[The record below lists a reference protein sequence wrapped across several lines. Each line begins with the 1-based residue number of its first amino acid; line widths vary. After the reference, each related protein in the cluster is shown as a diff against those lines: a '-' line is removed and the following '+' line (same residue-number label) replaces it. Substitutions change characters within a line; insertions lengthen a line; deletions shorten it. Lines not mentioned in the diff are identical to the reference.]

1 MKTSILHSFLCASFV
16 VVGSLCTTLFAQDD
30 TDEVIIYVDAS
41 KSNSAG
47 GNNEFT
53 EIHNYGKDWNTAF
66 RYLHDALRF
75 GDPNATQI
83 WIAEGHY
90 YVDRGVGVEDQ
101 TTGEPDGYSHLNPFL
116 VNNWNLKI
124 YGGFSGTETSLDERD
139 SVANPTYLDGNVY
152 YKDAHDFTVP
162 NDLFN
167 DDNQFSK
174 RVMVVYNSTL
184 TLDGLV
190 FQYVKGGSTSA
201 GNSSLAHTER
211 DIGKGAFILANQ
223 SSLTINNCLF
233 QYAVLGH
240 GGQMIYARHST
251 APIRIRNSRFADS
264 GRAANFISARGDDYE
279 KVIVENT
286 VFENLYRN
294 EGSGDDTSLFDSSEP
309 LNVELRNSL
318 LYNNDYLQIIKLGAY
333 MKSTD
338 PVTTTIE
345 NVLVLNNNVYDKDL
359 IVALGHFSSKTINF
373 SLINSSFINNISS
386 SSIISTNERTD
397 ANQMNLSLHNN
408 VFYGNRTTDDG
419 STLTEILKTGPN
431 QEFLST
437 SVSHNATDN
446 SNSKLITNADYNDGA
461 IDLSGASSL
470 ADLFVGTTDT
480 EGNFDA
486 DGADDIWF
494 TADDGFVPIENGLL
508 HNVGHNDAVTNINL
522 DIKGDARVQDS
533 TVDIGAYEHGE
544 EEGLSVDGLSSIEA
558 LILYPNPIRS
568 SQEGNSLLGYLVDP
582 SSKPTRL
589 VLRDL
594 GGKLVRDLPIEDS
607 GKGIELGV
615 LQTGTYLAIL
625 STENKGYK
633 SFKLVVE

>member
-30 TDEVIIYVDAS
+30 TDEVIIYVDAK
-41 KSNSAG
+41 KS
-47 GNNEFT
+47 GNNTFT
-53 EIHNYGKDWNTAF
+53 EMHTYGKSWNTAF

-75 GDPNATQI
+75 GDPNATQM

-101 TTGEPDGYSHLNPFL
+101 TNGEPDDNSHLNPFL
-116 VNNWNLKI
+116 VNNRNLKI
-124 YGGFSGTETSLDERD
+124 YGGFVGTETSLDERD
-139 SVANPTYLDGNVY
+139 PVVNPTYLDGNVY

-167 DDNQFSK
+167 DGNKFA
-174 RVMVVYNSTL
+174 RRIMVVYNSTL

-190 FQYVKGGSTSA
+190 FQYVKGGEVSASSST
-201 GNSSLAHTER
+201 LDTEK
-211 DIGKGAFILANQ
+211 DSGKGAFILANQ
-223 SSLTINNCLF
+223 SGLTVNNCLF
-233 QYAVLGH
+233 QHAVLGFD
-240 GGQMIYARHST
+240 GQMIYARHSS
-251 APIRIRNSRFADS
+251 ALIRIRNSRFADS
-264 GRAANFISARGDDYE
+264 GRANNFISAKGDDYE

-294 EGSGDDTSLFDSSEP
+294 KGGGDYTSLFDSSEP

-318 LYNNDYLQIIKLGAY
+318 LYNNDYLQIIKLGTY

-345 NVLVLNNNVYDKDL
+345 NVLVLNNNVYYSDL
-359 IVALGHFSSKTINF
+359 IVALGYLSSKTNNF
-373 SLINSSFINNISS
+373 SIINSSFINNISS

-408 VFYGNRTTDDG
+408 VFYGNRTTEDG
-419 STLTEILKTGPN
+419 STLTEILKTGSN

-446 SNSKLITNADYNDGA
+446 SNSKLITKADYNDGA

-522 DIKGDARVQDS
+522 DIKGNARVQDS

-544 EEGLSVDGLSSIEA
+544 EEGLSIDGLSTIDE

-615 LQTGTYLAIL
+615 LPTGTYLAIL